1 MKTTRLHMHKWS
13 AIFVI
18 LLVLIVSSHT
28 NLAAQT
34 WPNGSTGQLV
44 DGCKQND
51 GVWAGYC
58 RGLVIGISAVL
69 TANSELSPGSPIAS
83 CYNENM
89 STAKII
95 RGFLDWADSNPTKLG
110 EAAPVGFVQYMVDTY
125 PCR

>member
-58 RGLVIGISAVL
+58 IGHEIQVL
-69 TANSELSPGSPIAS
+69 TANAGMGQFGKGNSAHGIDGAPKQTGNGFYI
-83 CYNENM
+83 ENRM
-89 STAKII
+89 GNGVSGHD
-95 RGFLDWADSNPTKLG
+95 RDRP
-110 EAAPVGFVQYMVDTY
+110 
-125 PCR
+125 